1 MSFYGLNL
9 ISAVGFVQC
18 HWAY

>member
-9 ISAVGFVQC
+9 MSAVGFVQC
-18 HWAY
+18 RWAY